1 MKQILYL
8 LVAAIGTG
16 CLFQTPM
23 IGKGAVVRVEVTSN
37 PVDVSLGVQAAMP
50 VKDMATATATMGM
63 IR

>member
-1 MKQILYL
+1 
-8 LVAAIGTG
+8 
-16 CLFQTPM
+16 M
-23 IGKGAVVRVEVTSN
+23 IGKGAVVRVEVTFN